1 MKNNI
6 LLFGGTTEGR
16 KLLEYLYDT
25 NVTIDVCVATEYGQQ
40 LLQKRDNVNILE
52 GRKNLQEMIQMIKQK
67 KYICVI
73 DATHPY
79 ALEVTKNIQLAC
91 QSENITYYRLLRE
104 SCHTDY
110 GIWVESIEKAVD
122 FLQNTQGNIFVTT
135 GSKEIQKFKKL

>member
-67 KYICVI
+67 K
-73 DATHPY
+73 
-79 ALEVTKNIQLAC
+79 
-91 QSENITYYRLLRE
+91 
-104 SCHTDY
+104 
-110 GIWVESIEKAVD
+110 
-122 FLQNTQGNIFVTT
+122 
-135 GSKEIQKFKKL
+135 